1 VFVAIA
7 VPLVAVA
14 AGTLLALAGGARPRV
29 LVPVRSFALAAV
41 LVAVIAHLLPGAIE
55 AGGPWTLAVFAA
67 GVAAPQLLGRLGK
80 QHARVVT
87 ELGFVGVVLH
97 QIGDGLVL
105 GALSDHWDVVI
116 AIGAHTVPLAAAV
129 TLGIVAIR
137 GRRAAVGRAAVLAAA
152 TIVGV
157 VLASSGSPMIATEV
171 SPWVNAA
178 VAGLLV
184 HLLSHDLPTP
194 PRTGTEPLIEVL
206 AIAAGVAVP
215 LLAAHDHGG
224 VAETLT
230 VGLRELVCSL
240 AIPLA
245 IGLVAAIALEHAGA
259 RLRAR
264 LLARGS
270 AVHGVAAAATAATCS
285 CRVVPAT
292 RGAADHSR
300 PAAIVAFLLAA
311 PELGI
316 DTLLVGGQLLGAPG
330 TLIRLGAAVAIAL
343 LAGVVAARLAAGDHD
358 AEHAHDHAHDHPPA
372 PARSLLRTTDEVIIH
387 SGPWLVLG
395 IVASVL
401 VGVAIPA
408 GALAGSTAL
417 AIALAIVLAFPAYVC
432 AAAATPL
439 AAMLI
444 LRGLPPGAA
453 IAGLLL
459 GAATNRAGL
468 ALIARQYG
476 TAAAAAATGIA
487 LVVAIA
493 TGIAIQHGL
502 GDVVGPR
509 APTAFGFPDT
519 GPLVTAALIVLA
531 AAGLRGLWRYGLAAW
546 LEPLHGGGE
555 HHHHQH
561 PEGAP
566 CEAGCH
572 DH

>member
-1 VFVAIA
+1 MFVAIA

-41 LVAVIAHLLPGAIE
+41 LVAVITHLLPEAIE
-55 AGGPWTLAVFAA
+55 SGGPWVLAVFAA
-67 GVAAPQLLGRLGK
+67 GVAVPQLLGRLGK

-105 GALSDHWDVVI
+105 GAVSDHWDVVI

-137 GRRAAVGRAAVLAAA
+137 GRRAAVGRAAVLAIA
-152 TIVGV
+152 TILGV
-157 VLASSGSPMIATEV
+157 VLASSGGPMIASDVT
-171 SPWVNAA
+171 PWVNAA

-215 LLAAHDHGG
+215 LLAAHEHDG

-230 VGLRELVCSL
+230 VGLRELVSVL

-245 IGLVAAIALEHAGA
+245 LGLVAAIALEHAGA
-259 RLRAR
+259 HLRAR

-270 AVHGVAAAATAATCS
+270 AVHGIAAAATAATCS
-285 CRVVPAT
+285 CRVVPAA
-292 RGAADHSR
+292 RAAADHSR
-300 PAAIVAFLLAA
+300 PAAVVAFLIAA
-311 PELGI
+311 PELGV
-316 DTLLVGGQLLGAPG
+316 DTLLVGGQLLGAPA
-330 TLIRLGAAVAIAL
+330 TLIRLGAAVLIAL
-343 LAGVVAARLAAGDHD
+343 LAGLIAARVAAGDHD
-358 AEHAHDHAHDHPPA
+358 DHDHAHDHDHAPA
-372 PARSLLRTTDEVIIH
+372 PPRSLVRTIDEVIIH
-387 SGPWLVLG
+387 SGPWIVLG
-395 IVASVL
+395 VVASVL

-408 GALAGSTAL
+408 GALAGSTAI
-417 AIALAIVLAFPAYVC
+417 AIAAAIVLAFPAYIC
-432 AAAATPL
+432 AAATTPL

-468 ALIARQYG
+468 AVIARHYG
-476 TAAAAAATGIA
+476 TAAAAATTGVV

-493 TGIAIQHGL
+493 TGVAIQHGL
-502 GDVVGPR
+502 GGVVGPA
-509 APTAFGFPDT
+509 APTAVGFPES
-519 GPLVTAALIVLA
+519 GPLVTAALVVLGA
-531 AAGLRGLWRYGLAAW
+531 AALRGLWRYGLAAW
-546 LEPLHGGGE
+546 LEPLHGGE